1 MDRKRRIV
9 AKKRRRANVA
19 RQTFAPVDL
28 VKIMNKNGGRLPSAE
43 KPHGEF

>member
-9 AKKRRRANVA
+9 AKKGAAPMLLDKLSRRL
-19 RQTFAPVDL
+19 TL